1 MGSLSRKLSGSW
13 VTCSSSISNNFQL
26 QGYWPSVNSDST
38 YFNEESTPWGHIK
51 DERRTS
57 NVEHRIMYSTI
68 YNKDKAKRLPHSTF
82 DVERSMFDVQIVASE
97 ITTKPS
103 YHVEITY
110 TGQEF
115 WIERFR
121 SIGVSIIM
129 SSITVFMNK
138 SIIFFN
144 FTGSSSFFRVN
155 AFDFGAA

>member
-1 MGSLSRKLSGSW
+1 MNVEHPPATAR
-13 VTCSSSISNNFQL
+13 
-26 QGYWPSVNSDST
+26 
-38 YFNEESTPWGHIK
+38 H
-51 DERRTS
+51 ERAGRTS

-115 WIERFR
+115 
-121 SIGVSIIM
+121 
-129 SSITVFMNK
+129 
-138 SIIFFN
+138 
-144 FTGSSSFFRVN
+144 
-155 AFDFGAA
+155 